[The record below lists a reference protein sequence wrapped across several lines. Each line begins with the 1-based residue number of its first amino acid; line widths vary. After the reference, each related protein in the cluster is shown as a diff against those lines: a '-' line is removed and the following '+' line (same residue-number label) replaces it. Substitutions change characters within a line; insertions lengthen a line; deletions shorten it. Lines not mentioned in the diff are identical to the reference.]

1 MDAKVDVSQTVLETE
16 RLLLRAWKKEDV
28 DDFFE
33 YASVEGVGEMAG
45 WSHHETI
52 SESEA
57 ILKMFIEQKK
67 TYAVV
72 LKSNQKVIGSVGIE
86 SVKDHAGEE
95 LNDLKGREI
104 GYVLSKDYWGQG
116 LMAEAVRCVIDWC
129 FNEWHYDFL
138 LCGNF
143 VENRQSA
150 RVQQKAGFQPYRQIE
165 YATSSQG
172 IKKSEMRIL
181 MNPKKEK

>member
-1 MDAKVDVSQTVLETE
+1 MDAKVDVSQTVLETKH
-16 RLLLRAWKKEDV
+16 LILRPWKKEDV
-28 DDFFE
+28 NDFFE
-33 YASVEGVGEMAG
+33 YASVRGVGEMAG

-57 ILKMFIEQKK
+57 ILSMFIEHKK
-67 TYAVV
+67 TFAVV
-72 LKSNQKVIGSVGIE
+72 LKANQKVIGSVGIE

-129 FNEWHYDFL
+129 FHELNYDFL